1 METRTGVVG
10 NKLILSLHPCLHH
23 QWNLHVLKISQQNK
37 ITVKEIYLVMAS
49 SFSQAQYLNTYQPNQ
64 ILTNGSHQ
72 LYITQWFPHVLLKP
86 IQN

>member
-10 NKLILSLHPCLHH
+10 NKLLSLHPCLHH

-49 SFSQAQYLNTYQPNQ
+49 SFSQAQYLNINQ
-64 ILTNGSHQ
+64 IK
-72 LYITQWFPHVLLKP
+72 F
-86 IQN
+86 